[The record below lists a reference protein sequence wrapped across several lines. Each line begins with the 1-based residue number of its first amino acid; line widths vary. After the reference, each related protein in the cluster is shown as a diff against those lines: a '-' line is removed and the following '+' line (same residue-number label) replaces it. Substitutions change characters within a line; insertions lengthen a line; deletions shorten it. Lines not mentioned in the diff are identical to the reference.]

1 MGRARWFKMADSDS
15 DEAENQA
22 LQKGEKRRQEGS
34 DQESDDDSS
43 SEANTDASDES
54 FDENM
59 VRIYHL
65 DVCCSKL
72 KEKHV
77 YLCIGADL
85 RIAGD
90 YGFYVFACTRMHL
103 RLVQFTLGS
112 NGACCISVFLVTLAY
127 AMKSNMALYIE
138 KL

>member
-1 MGRARWFKMADSDS
+1 MADSDS
-15 DEAENQA
+15 DDAENQA

-43 SEANTDASDES
+43 SEANTDASDDES

-59 VRIYHL
+59 VRIFIT
-65 DVCCSKL
+65 CEL

-85 RIAGD
+85 RIAD
-90 YGFYVFACTRMHL
+90 IHA
-103 RLVQFTLGS
+103 FTFGS
-112 NGACCISVFLVTLAY
+112 IHIHVWFNSH
-127 AMKSNMALYIE
+127 
-138 KL
+138 